1 VVGVLSARRW
11 ARIKLYKQTS
21 GLQNASNTESRCT
34 DVDTQSTA
42 ITHLYK
48 HVCPHTALA
57 TVTLVLE
64 GVQVYVC
71 HVLYAL
77 CNKHQALLSYTIT
90 ASTSRQKKS
99 LFR

>member
-1 VVGVLSARRW
+1 MAMDQNNTAQVL
-11 ARIKLYKQTS
+11 QD
-21 GLQNASNTESRCT
+21 ASSTESHCV
-34 DVDTQSTA
+34 DVEMQSTA
-42 ITHLYK
+42 VTHLYK

-77 CNKHQALLSYTIT
+77 
-90 ASTSRQKKS
+90 
-99 LFR
+99 